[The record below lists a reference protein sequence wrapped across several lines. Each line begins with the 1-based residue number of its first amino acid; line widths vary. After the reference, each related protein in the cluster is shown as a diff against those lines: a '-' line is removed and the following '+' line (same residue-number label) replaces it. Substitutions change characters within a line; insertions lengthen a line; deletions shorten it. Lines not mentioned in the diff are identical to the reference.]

1 MKFNKIFKNMSFV
14 TVFICELMLGS
25 AVSYAVGVEPYK
37 IKGVEDIFWDEDV
50 PAALKVTSAGDGL
63 SVGTILYRN
72 SYKDIDYYSPILPYS
87 LQGTVS
93 DPNGTKYSTWGPW
106 SMSANKTS
114 RGIESTAYYPSG
126 TLNKTSA
133 IYTDDGTGS
142 RTGTQLVGNLPANT
156 PIEILA
162 YHGGYV
168 YFDLTKHS
176 SLKQVGITY
185 IARTSSS
192 NVRVNSSQKVTL
204 VYSGYSNNVLLQNFK
219 PVGKYTDTMR
229 SYHKGIKAGEYLNPS
244 YAPSSVANKQ
254 GEWRYLGYNAQGEAL
269 DNPYFISDAPSF
281 QNISGFY
288 GYPFRYTPW
297 NPNDKEANES
307 DPHYAYER
315 FVIGGK
321 TFNYDKDSKYRSLK
335 QSVINRMLAEGHIWS
350 TSNYMDRLSLRTYP
364 TKQPAI
370 VMGQRKDSV
379 YYRVGFMPLA
389 GGLRDLYMK
398 EMKVIDESNGSTIAT
413 WSCGINGGCP
423 VTTGEVE
430 KGKRYKI
437 QIVLANGANSDLIK
451 NTLEAQVG
459 YMYNASKAYTDLPF
473 SRTSNSKI
481 LRQGNRGAMY
491 RTINS
496 TSNPFEDTL
505 YVSTNGTIDVY
516 GYVGGS
522 HTGVDNLRYD
532 NDLGVIRLKVKKIQ
546 GEDDEDNSNKVP
558 CSVSSSNTS
567 CKITNGGNTK
577 ICGGGDI
584 VPDAIKIFSK
594 TEGGKLVYLHEIG
607 KSSPTIRESLIPGYE
622 YRIVYSAFYRGTDI
636 KEYDWIPPVQDDPST
651 PNVNEYRD
659 GYWNMKPGNKTYR
672 VPVNYYVEKFSGGTR
687 DIDSITKTGYM
698 YHAYGDLS
706 DRSRIDIPMY
716 NEAMLGYYVDIFMY
730 EHPYVKTNMTIGL
743 KDSKVNGNECN
754 DTLSTIA
761 KDNFDISISNLR
773 VTPSTAYVDGKQK
786 VNYNVTYDATLTT
799 PSYVKLSDYE
809 TTINTA
815 ININGQTYY
824 VKDHLLKGNTY
835 NKNITHS
842 IEDVTVPSAG
852 QVTASVNLNY
862 DKKSYETSDFS
873 NNIASTTVA
882 VKKIKNPSTGSIS
895 DTVKPSDTL
904 NSNNPNKGGD
914 ANNNCL
920 VPRTRNTWTS
930 THGKI
935 TWNSKNITYN
945 KISNGTPV
953 TFKKYSTSYKNT
965 NEATET
971 YQEQFGITKI
981 LFRSKYTKDKKYG
994 SDGWVDLLNSSQ
1006 KDLGIIQAGYGF
1018 ELQVETAYSTDAFT
1032 KRTWNVSNN
1041 GSSGTRVSGLN
1052 TKANYG
1058 LEDIFVELP
1067 GNNKTRKIL
1076 SSTGYEGTTLGL
1088 NATKK
1093 VSGNTVTWTYTVK
1106 PSKSVGIKETPKIFI
1121 PDTTKDGDYT
1131 LKIYTP
1137 PVAGVGNINKK
1148 TYSALCDRKEVKI
1161 TVKGSAMNDL
1171 NSHNTQVH

>member
-1 MKFNKIFKNMSFV
+1 MKFNKFLKNISFV
-14 TVFICELMLGS
+14 GVFICELILS
-25 AVSYAVGVEPYK
+25 NNISYAIGVEPYK
-37 IKGVEDIFWDEDV
+37 IKGIENIFWDEDV
-50 PAALKVTSAGDGL
+50 PAALRVTSAGDGL

-72 SYKDIDYYSPILPYS
+72 SYKDLDYYSPIPPYS
-87 LQGTVS
+87 LQGTIS
-93 DPNGTKYSTWGPW
+93 DINNGKYNDWGPW
-106 SMSANKTS
+106 KMSANQTY
-114 RGIESTAYYPSG
+114 RGVESTYYY
-126 TLNKTSA
+126 TSCRLTKEST
-133 IYTDDGTGS
+133 IYTDTGNGSSNSTQSVGKLPLGT
-142 RTGTQLVGNLPANT
+142 N
-156 PIEILA
+156 IEILA
-162 YHGGYV
+162 INNGYV
-168 YFDLTKHS
+168 YFDLTKHPTLS
-176 SLKQVGITY
+176 RKGATNV
-185 IARTSSS
+185 ARVSTSNVSYTSS
-192 NVRVNSSQKVTL
+192 KIPL
-204 VYSGYSNNVLLQNFK
+204 VFSGYSNSNMLTNFK
-219 PVGKYTDTMR
+219 PVGKYTDTMK
-229 SYHKGIKAGEYLNPS
+229 SFHKGIRTGEYKNPS
-244 YAPSSVANKQ
+244 YAPSVVAGKN
-254 GEWRYLGYNAQGEAL
+254 GEWRYLGYNAQGEPL
-269 DNPYFISDAPSF
+269 DNPYFISDSPGF

-297 NPNDKEANES
+297 DPYDVREEGES
-307 DPHYAYER
+307 NQLTAYQR
-315 FVIGGK
+315 FAIGGK
-321 TFNYDKDSKYRSLK
+321 TFKYDKDSKYRSLK
-335 QSVINRMLAEGHIWS
+335 QDVINRMVSEGHIYS
-350 TSNYMDRLSLRTYP
+350 ASDYINRLSLRTYP
-364 TKQPAI
+364 TKQPTI
-370 VMGQRKDSV
+370 LLGQRKNDV
-379 YYRVGFMPLA
+379 YYRVGFMPLQS
-389 GGLRDLYMK
+389 GLRDLYVK
-398 EMKVIDESNGSTIAT
+398 EMKVIDESNNSTIAT

-423 VTTGEVE
+423 ATTGTVE
-430 KGKRYKI
+430 KGKRYTI
-437 QIVLANGANSDLIK
+437 QIVLANGANSSLIK

-459 YMYNASKAYTDLPF
+459 YMYNASKTYTDLPF
-473 SRTSNSKI
+473 SKTSNSKV
-481 LRQGNRGAMY
+481 LRQGNKGAMY
-491 RTINS
+491 NTVNS
-496 TSNPFEDTL
+496 TSNPFEDSL
-505 YVSTNGTIDVY
+505 YVSTTGTIDVY

-532 NDLGVIRLKVKKIQ
+532 NDLGAIRLKVKSVH
-546 GEDDEDNSNKVP
+546 GEDIEDDTNKLP
-558 CSVSSSNTS
+558 CSVNASDTA

-607 KSSPTIRESLIPGYE
+607 KSSPTIREALIPGYE

-636 KEYDWIPPVQDDPST
+636 REYDWIPPVQDDPNT
-651 PNVNEYRD
+651 PNVNEYKD
-659 GYWNMKPGNKTYR
+659 GYWKMRPEAKTYR

-687 DIDSITKTGYM
+687 DIDSISKTGYM
-698 YHAYGDLS
+698 YHAHGDLN
-706 DRSRIDIPMY
+706 DRSRLDIPMY
-716 NEAMLGYYVDIFMY
+716 NGTMLGYYVDIFMY
-730 EHPYVKTNMTIGL
+730 EHPYVKTSMTIGL
-743 KDSKVNGNECN
+743 KDSRVNGNECN

-761 KDNFDISISNLR
+761 KDNFDIAISNLR
-773 VTPSTAYVDGKQK
+773 VTPSTSYVGNNQK

-799 PSYVKLSDYE
+799 PSYVKLEDYE

-842 IEDVTVPSAG
+842 IKDVAVPSTG
-852 QVTASVNLNY
+852 SVTASVNLNY

-873 NNIASTTVA
+873 NNMASTTVA
-882 VKKIKNPSTGSIS
+882 VKKIKNPSSGSPS
-895 DTVKPSDTL
+895 DTVKPNDTL

-920 VPRTRNTWTS
+920 VPRTKNTWTS

-935 TWNSKNITYN
+935 TWSSKDITYN
-945 KISNGTPV
+945 KISNGAPV

-994 SDGWVDLLNSSQ
+994 NDGWVDLLNSSQ

-1052 TKANYG
+1052 TEPNYG

-1067 GNNKTRKIL
+1067 GNDKTRKIL

-1137 PVAGVGNINKK
+1137 PVSGVGSINKK
-1148 TYSALCDRKEVKI
+1148 TYSALCDRKEVTIK
-1161 TVKGSAMNDL
+1161 VKGSAMNDL
-1171 NSHNTQVH
+1171 NSHNTQIH